1 MPDTTAPPPASE
13 SGVRETD
20 AAAAAVLN
28 APTTFKL
35 YRHGPVTVIGWD
47 GAAAVDAHPEDFL
60 QEAADLV
67 SGADAETLAVDL
79 GGLTD
84 FRPGLLGGLAALVR
98 RETRVL
104 LFDPTDDVRQILAYS
119 HLDRLLSVHSS
130 KDGSVLKSKP
140 AAKTADAADDG

>member
-13 SGVRETD
+13 SDG
-20 AAAAAVLN
+20 AAAGVQN
-28 APTTFKL
+28 EPTTFKL

-104 LFDPTDDVRQILAYS
+104 LFDPTDDVRQILALS
-119 HLDRLLSVHSS
+119 RLDRLLAVHSS
-130 KDGSVLKSKP
+130 QDGSVLKPKP
-140 AAKTADAADDG
+140 AAKAADAADEG